1 MAFNSTCMTKMVGDA
16 LMCGWVNTITRTV
29 DWNHGV
35 DLLDRCLEQ
44 SEQYSSSKIGIGK
57 PAAFKPVF

>member
-1 MAFNSTCMTKMVGDA
+1 MAFNSTYMTEMGSDA
-16 LMCGWVNTITRTV
+16 LMYGWVNIITRTV

-57 PAAFKPVF
+57 PAAFSPVF